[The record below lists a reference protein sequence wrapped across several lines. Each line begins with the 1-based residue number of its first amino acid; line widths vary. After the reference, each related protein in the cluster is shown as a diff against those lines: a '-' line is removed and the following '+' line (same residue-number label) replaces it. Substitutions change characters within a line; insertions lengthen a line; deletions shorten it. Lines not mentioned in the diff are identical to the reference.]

1 MGEDERTRQ
10 QERREPGI
18 DWDRVRFRDDDAGP
32 HPYIVPQWRSRSAWR
47 TVLAVAVVLA
57 VLLVWF
63 RQPLAS
69 LIWPDTRI
77 QQLLDQ
83 GESALQ
89 SGRLSAFDGSGARQY
104 FEAAQALDTD
114 RAEAR
119 EGLIRVGQA
128 ALEQAQQSIEAGKF
142 ANAHAY
148 LDLATELQVPRAQ
161 LQPIAEELRSREVPQ
176 AGIEPLLV
184 EAAQAQAAQRL
195 DGTPDAA
202 LPIYQRILAL
212 QPNRIEAL
220 EGRED
225 ALTDLLQQAH
235 QRLQKGDLAG
245 GGELIHRARDYD
257 GGHVDLPAAQ
267 AALAR
272 AIDARLQQAQRNAA
286 RGRLDAAEQDYRAVI
301 AAAPEETRARQ
312 GLERVALAH
321 ATRARKEAADFRF
334 DSAATSLAKAREIA
348 PQSAAI
354 RDAGQAIER
363 SRVARTQ
370 VGGRLSPVQRDMRLR
385 QLLDDM
391 ALAESRGNWITPP
404 GESAYDKLR
413 AAQSLAPEDERVRRA
428 AARVLPAVQRC
439 FEVELRAN
447 RLRRADECLDM
458 WRVMDSRQ
466 AATSA
471 AATQLAQR
479 WIAVG
484 NERLGAG
491 DIAFAV
497 QAREEA
503 HELDARAPGLDDF
516 SERVR
521 VAQSPDSQR

>member
-1 MGEDERTRQ
+1 MTRDERTQ
-10 QERREPGI
+10 PEERREPGI
-18 DWDRVRFRDDDAGP
+18 DWERVRFRDEPGP
-32 HPYIVPQWRSRSAWR
+32 RRHAVPRWRSRSTWR
-47 TVLAVAVVLA
+47 TGLALAVVLA
-57 VLLVWF
+57 LLLAWL

-89 SGRLSAFDGSGARQY
+89 AGRLSAFDGSGARQY
-104 FEAAQALDTD
+104 FEAAQALDSD
-114 RAEAR
+114 RSEAR
-119 EGLIRVGQA
+119 EGLARVGEA
-128 ALEQAQQSIEAGKF
+128 ALQQARQSIEAGKL

-148 LDLATELQVPRAQ
+148 LDLASDLQVPRAQ
-161 LQPIAEELRSREVPQ
+161 LTPIAEELRNSEAPK

-184 EAAQAQAAQRL
+184 EAAQARTERRL
-195 DGTPDAA
+195 DGKPDAA

-225 ALTDLLQQAH
+225 ALSDLLQQAQ
-235 QRLQKGDLAG
+235 QRLQEGDLAA
-245 GGELIHRARDYD
+245 GGELITRARAYD
-257 GGHVDLPAAQ
+257 SGHVDLPAAQ

-272 AIDARLQQAQRNAA
+272 AIEVRLSQAQRKVA
-286 RGRLDAAEQDYRAVI
+286 RKRMDAAVEDYRAVL
-301 AAAPEETRARQ
+301 AVAPEETRARQ
-312 GLERVALAH
+312 GLERVAIIH
-321 ATRARKEAADFRF
+321 AEHARKEAADFRF
-334 DSAATSLAKAREIA
+334 DTASASLARARALA
-348 PQSAAI
+348 PQSAAV
-354 RDAGQAIER
+354 REAEQAIER
-363 SRVARTQ
+363 SRMARTQ
-370 VGGRLSPVQRDMRLR
+370 VGGRLTPVQRDARLR
-385 QLLDDM
+385 QLLDEM
-391 ALAESRGNWITPP
+391 ALAESRANWITPP

-413 AAQSLAPEDERVRRA
+413 AAQAIAPGDERVRRA

-466 AATSA
+466 TVTRA

-491 DIAFAV
+491 
-497 QAREEA
+497 
-503 HELDARAPGLDDF
+503 ELDAAQAALDAAAELDTQV
-516 SERVR
+516 SGWHELAERVR
-521 VAQSPDSQR
+521 TARSAN